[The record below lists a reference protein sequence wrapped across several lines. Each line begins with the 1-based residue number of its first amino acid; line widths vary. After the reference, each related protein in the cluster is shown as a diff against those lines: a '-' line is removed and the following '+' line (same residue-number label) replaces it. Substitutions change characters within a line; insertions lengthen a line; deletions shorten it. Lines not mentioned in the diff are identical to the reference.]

1 MRHIRSAS
9 AVLAAVLLDGCAARR
24 SSKASELPVLPSPA
38 PVSLVAV
45 CSATRNE
52 PAPCIN
58 PDPFILLMSGRTLYA
73 WLAAAESHSWLA
85 DDRQRRHAVV
95 EHAERLNRHRGM
107 RKVNYPSPVDLF
119 ALNSARLAVGLL
131 MAIAAA
137 VRAVSLSNT
146 IVIVDSGLDTVGGL
160 DLRQPGLNTIPSSL
174 AVQLKACGLLPDLAD
189 YQVVFSGLGDT
200 VGRQPSL
207 PLPQQTTLANYWE
220 AICPAGGA
228 VPCSVDGSAR
238 AWALSRSTILVPVV
252 AVPHVTSVSG
262 PRYSAV
268 TTSPGPLL
276 GWAALAAA
284 ALMALCY
291 AEHYFR
297 QLPVP
302 VGKEDRGDGILALV
316 TENKAKARSPAL
328 ASGTERAEIIRRRHN
343 ELQRITSMK
352 GIAHARHRRLGR
364 AAQRHQGRRTVPWW
378 HIGAGYGQSDSA
390 LCARLGARNAANR
403 RLEDRHHQP
412 GDAGLR
418 LLGACPLQRRV
429 GPCPGVG
436 RLRAGTAEV
445 FLTRPARKSH
455 SVRSEPNATAFIG
468 PG

>member
-9 AVLAAVLLDGCAARR
+9 AVLVAVLLDGCAARR
-24 SSKASELPVLPSPA
+24 PSKASELPVLPSPLPA
-38 PVSLVAV
+38 SLVAV
-45 CSATRNE
+45 WSATRNE

-58 PDPFILLMSGRTLYA
+58 LDPFMSERTLYA
-73 WLAAAESHSWLA
+73 WPAAAESHSWLA
-85 DDRQRRHAVV
+85 DDRQRHHTVV
-95 EHAERLNRHRGM
+95 EHAERLNRHRGT
-107 RKVNYPSPVDLF
+107 RKVNYPSLAGPF
-119 ALNSARLAVGLL
+119 ALSSARLACSLL

-146 IVIVDSGLDTVGGL
+146 LVIVDSGLDTVGGL
-160 DLRQPGLNTIPSSL
+160 NLRRRPGLNTIPSSL

-220 AICPAGGA
+220 AICQAGGA
-228 VPCSVDGSAR
+228 VSCSVDGSAR

-262 PRYSAV
+262 PRYSAA

-276 GWAALAAA
+276 GWVALAASA
-284 ALMALCY
+284 FMALCY

-316 TENKAKARSPAL
+316 PENKAKARSPAL
-328 ASGTERAEIIRRRHN
+328 ASGTERAETIRRRHN

-412 GDAGLR
+412 GDPGLR